1 MAIISTMTILELSTA
16 LGIVIA
22 GIAGLLKASACKKI
36 QCSIIKGCICEREIM
51 EEPTNAGLL
60 RSSKCR
66 KIECGI
72 LKGIVCERD
81 IEEEDI
87 IATPKNDFDRAL
99 QSKSN
104 AILNGEK
111 NKESEDQNENQTKT
125 KAITNPKSSH

>member
-51 EEPTNAGLL
+51 EEPTN
-60 RSSKCR
+60 
-66 KIECGI
+66 
-72 LKGIVCERD
+72 
-81 IEEEDI
+81 
-87 IATPKNDFDRAL
+87 DFDRAL

-111 NKESEDQNENQTKT
+111 NKESEDKNENQTKT